1 MADILSSEIKARIEK
16 YLTDPSIK
24 SLARDEKALQK
35 IKTGFPTMKARLR
48 LKLGEVYDDLE
59 IFYTMLF
66 DGSFALDEGSRT
78 TLVAVM
84 IYFLDPFDFIPQGA
98 PLVGLVDER
107 LVIACAAQA
116 CRAEID
122 RFTRSG
128 GQSQA

>member
-16 YLTDPSIK
+16 YLTNPSIQ

-35 IKTGFPTMKARLR
+35 IKMTFPTMRARLR
-48 LKLGEVYDDLE
+48 LKLGQVHDDLD

-66 DGSFALDEGSRT
+66 DPSFALDARART

-84 IYFLDPFDFIPQGA
+84 VYFLDPFEFIPEGI
-98 PLVGLVDER
+98 PLVGLVDDR

-116 CRAEID
+116 CRAEVD
-122 RFTRSG
+122 RFNRLS
-128 GQSQA
+128 GQSEG